1 MAHRFCDVCR
11 AFLRGER
18 RQSETR
24 ESGRNARC
32 EHHSTAASFQ
42 AAIEFGCALC
52 IRLWAAFRSDSARLV
67 DKQNADDEQGP
78 ALNPTTF
85 RGPWTSG
92 TLWRWI
98 FEFYCGNYECR
109 IFLQSSSDDLKAAYY
124 SPAGTQSSTGPDAHP
139 SSSRTTGDGI
149 AMRYLHDQLQQC
161 LHHHKSCHPA
171 SHDQDFVPT
180 RLLDVGSTSDAN
192 VHLCDD
198 TSCLTGASYVVL
210 SHCWGKLRCITLSSS
225 SLKSLKDGIPVTS
238 LTNTFQDAIAVTR
251 KLQHRYLWIDSLY
264 DSCTSPPDH
273 N

>member
-1 MAHRFCDVCR
+1 
-11 AFLRGER
+11 
-18 RQSETR
+18 
-24 ESGRNARC
+24 
-32 EHHSTAASFQ
+32 
-42 AAIEFGCALC
+42 
-52 IRLWAAFRSDSARLV
+52 
-67 DKQNADDEQGP
+67 
-78 ALNPTTF
+78 
-85 RGPWTSG
+85 
-92 TLWRWI
+92 
-98 FEFYCGNYECR
+98 
-109 IFLQSSSDDLKAAYY
+109 
-124 SPAGTQSSTGPDAHP
+124 
-139 SSSRTTGDGI
+139 
-149 AMRYLHDQLQQC
+149 MRYLHDQLQQC

-171 SHDQDFVPT
+171 SHDQGFVPT